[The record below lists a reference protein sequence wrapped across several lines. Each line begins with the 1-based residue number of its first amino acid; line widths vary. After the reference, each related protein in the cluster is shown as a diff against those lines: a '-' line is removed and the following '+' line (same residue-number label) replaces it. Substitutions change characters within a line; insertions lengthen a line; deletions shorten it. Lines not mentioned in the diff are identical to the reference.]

1 MSSAKRLLIISNRYP
16 VGPDDTA
23 SPFVYDF
30 RRALDNLNIEVDV
43 VTPYYESAS
52 HKENYLDEHVIRF
65 RWSDGSKVIS
75 QLPLYNPSTFFKIR
89 NFFKT
94 GLKAGEDC
102 FEKNR
107 YDGIIALWAAPSGYI
122 AYKLSKKYNVPYAV
136 WALGSDIN
144 RWATL
149 PLVGSIIVKVLKK
162 ADALY
167 ADGYELATKVQALAN
182 KECDFI
188 PSFHAVDIKTDS
200 TSEEYGKYIISVGRI
215 EKSKGVFDLL
225 EAFQIYVKKNPDWR
239 LYYIGTGRA
248 EKELKERISKY
259 GLGEKVKYLGY
270 LHRQGINKL
279 LINAVAAV
287 IPSYSDSL
295 PLTFGEAMQAKVPV
309 ICSDIGDMPYLI
321 DRYDVG
327 YYYHVGNVKELA
339 MTMKMMADKSEKL
352 ARNCW
357 KVLDELDINNSAK
370 MVKRWLDSRTE
381 SRTVKGVINANG

>member
-1 MSSAKRLLIISNRYP
+1 
-16 VGPDDTA
+16 
-23 SPFVYDF
+23 
-30 RRALDNLNIEVDV
+30 LDIDVDV